1 MADLDF
7 NRDYLEKY
15 IPYII
20 NLTEITVK
28 DIVTEA
34 LEELKYVNAGLNWG
48 DFRFLFEVPIVDY
61 YFGREFNLPLQL
73 KYRVENVTP
82 RKLKAFVTE
91 VNTIMQQPEFSNK
104 ENRNTVIAFFFMKH
118 FFDDLYQELPFQ
130 KSLLE
135 EMTFVYNNSEDNK

>member
-1 MADLDF
+1 MISHNVKVIYQFDLGKMEDLDF

-20 NLTEITVK
+20 NLTEISVK

-34 LEELKYVNAGLNWG
+34 LEELKHVNAELNWG
-48 DFRFLFEVPIVDY
+48 DFRFLFEAPIVDY

-118 FFDDLYQELPFQ
+118 FFDDLFCWLVTEYF
-130 KSLLE
+130 
-135 EMTFVYNNSEDNK
+135 